1 MGHFVYFVSTRERKG
16 TQPVK
21 IGYSKNPNKR
31 LKSLQTGYPNKLEIM
46 KKVRC
51 GTEKDARKLEKTI
64 HWFASRKFQGLN
76 GEWFIIKG
84 SWQRLIEDSLKMCR
98 VEVYDLSTEWAREI
112 EELADEDQELTEEEQ
127 ELELVAAAR
136 EWV

>member
-1 MGHFVYFVSTRERKG
+1 
-16 TQPVK
+16 
-21 IGYSKNPNKR
+21 
-31 LKSLQTGYPNKLEIM
+31 
-46 KKVRC
+46 
-51 GTEKDARKLEKTI
+51 
-64 HWFASRKFQGLN
+64 
-76 GEWFIIKG
+76 
-84 SWQRLIEDSLKMCR
+84 MCR